1 MKLGVKRLFFSA
13 LALFFL
19 SGGAQAQ
26 FYTEGSDPGSLKW
39 RILRTSNYK
48 IIYPAGMDS
57 LGRLYATRLEQVAP
71 AVGSGSLYLPNEAY
85 RPPMSVILHPYL
97 AGANG
102 MVTWAPRR
110 MDLYTGA
117 DAFSPEPTPW
127 DRQLAIHE
135 SRHVSQMQF
144 AASRPFRF
152 LKPLLGELGA
162 GLGITLW
169 GEKAVLEGDAVIA
182 ETALSRA
189 GRGRSADFLEYYRAS
204 FAEGLRRDFYVW
216 RHGSQ
221 KQFTPDHY
229 ALGYLTLGGVRAFY
243 DAPDLNRSYYRRIA
257 DKGFGAFFNLQHTV
271 SEATGMKFRESFN
284 AVCDSLSLLY
294 EAEAALRAPFLRGRR
309 VSPSSRLYSEFRG
322 NAPAPEGIYSV
333 RAGLSSP
340 REIVLLDPSG
350 ERIVKKAGLMG
361 SGGSRLE
368 YDSERKRLYW
378 SELRSDIRYEL
389 RSYSD
394 IRYLDSLGR
403 KVTLVR
409 GGRYYHPKPFRGK
422 VVAVSYPFEGGSRVV
437 EFDPEGKQL
446 AFWQAPDSLQIVEA
460 ARMEQGVFASGITA
474 SGYGIWRVD
483 EGFRRV
489 LEPQPVKIKQLSAR
503 GGKLLFVCDRTGVNE
518 LYSLDPASR
527 ELKQLTSLEQGGSDF
542 NFSPSGDSLYFS
554 ALRSDG
560 RALYAVDA
568 DSLRSEPADWNSIH
582 SYFIAD
588 KLSAGESL
596 RPDYESQ
603 VQLSEPKAY
612 SKALN
617 LLKVHSWLPFYL
629 DYDEIAILSSESLM
643 NSLGLGATAFFQNEL
658 STAYGSAGYHA
669 SKVDGRWK
677 HAGHLRLTYKGLFP
691 VINARLDLNSDRAY
705 TYSVVKDSTRI
716 KLVAGQRPAP
726 RFSASVDIYLPLNF
740 SRGGLSIGVVPRLST
755 SVNNDDCLGRPLA
768 KMTGSLRAYAI
779 EGIPQSRIFPRWG
792 VGCEL
797 FMSARPWMYELMCAN
812 IVGKVYAYVPGLMDT
827 HGIKLGL
834 TVQRRL
840 DNGIFCENA
849 VNLLPRGYASGL
861 HTALATQ
868 SLQTKFSFDYALP
881 FAPVDWS
888 GLSPV
893 AYLRNFELTAHG
905 DVLALRGPK
914 GTDTGRLAS
923 AGLDLC
929 ARLSN
934 LLWIPFPTRI
944 GVEYNYLWGSAFE
957 ALLPE
962 AGAADHHSLN
972 LIFSVSF

>member
-13 LALFFL
+13 LALFCL
-19 SGGAQAQ
+19 AGGAGAQ
-26 FYTEGSDPGSLKW
+26 FYTEGSDPGGLKW
-39 RILRTSNYK
+39 RSLRTGSYK

-85 RPPMSVILHPYL
+85 RRPMSVILHPYL

-110 MDLYTGA
+110 MELYTGA

-182 ETALSRA
+182 ETALTRA

-204 FAEGLRRDFYVW
+204 FAEGQRRDFYVW

-221 KQFTPDHY
+221 KQYTPDHY

-243 DAPDLNRSYYRRIA
+243 DEPDLTSNYYRCIA
-257 DKGFGAFFNLQHTV
+257 GKGFGAFFNLQHTV
-271 SEATGMKFRESFN
+271 SAATGMKFRESFN
-284 AVCDSLSLLY
+284 AVCDSLALRY
-294 EAEAALRAPFLRGRR
+294 EAEAALRAPFIEGRR
-309 VSPSSRLYSEFRG
+309 ISPATRLYSEFRG
-322 NAPAPEGIYSV
+322 NAPAAEGIYSV
-333 RAGLSSP
+333 RTGLGSP
-340 REIVLLDPSG
+340 REIVVLDPSG
-350 ERIVKKAGLMG
+350 DRVIRKAGLMG

-368 YDSERKRLYW
+368 YDNEGKRLYW

-403 KVTLVR
+403 KRTLVR
-409 GGRYYHPKPFRGK
+409 GGRYYHPKPYRGS

-437 EFDPEGKQL
+437 EFDALGQEVSS
-446 AFWQAPDSLQIVEA
+446 WRAPDSLQIVEA
-460 ARMEQGVFASGITA
+460 VRTEQGVFASGISA
-474 SGYGIWRVD
+474 SGFGIYRAD
-483 EGFRRV
+483 ALFSEV
-489 LEPQPVKIKQLSAR
+489 LAPQPVKIKQLAGR
-503 GGKLLFVCDRTGVNE
+503 DGKLLFVCDRTGVNE
-518 LYSLDPASR
+518 LYSLNPASR
-527 ELKQLTSLEQGGSDF
+527 QLLRLSSLEQGGSDF
-542 NFSPSGDSLYFS
+542 NFSPDGDSLYFS
-554 ALRSDG
+554 ALRPDG
-560 RALYAVDA
+560 RAVYVVSA
-568 DSLRSEPADWNSIH
+568 DSLRSEEADWNRVH

-588 KLSAGESL
+588 RLSAGESL
-596 RPDYESQ
+596 LPDFGAE
-603 VQLSEPKAY
+603 VQISGPKAY

-617 LLKVHSWLPFYL
+617 LIKFHSWLPFYL
-629 DYDEIAILSSESLM
+629 DYDELANLSAESLVS
-643 NSLGLGATAFFQNEL
+643 SLGLGATAFFQNEL

-669 SKVDGRWK
+669 AKVMGHWK
-677 HAGHLRLTYKGLFP
+677 HSGHLRLTYKGLFP
-691 VINARLDLNSDRAY
+691 VIETRMDLNSDKALG
-705 TYSVVKDSTRI
+705 YSVVKDSTSI
-716 KLVAGQRPAP
+716 KLVPDERNAP
-726 RFSASVDIYLPLNF
+726 RFSASVNLYVPLNF
-740 SRGGLSIGVVPRLST
+740 SRGGLSIGVVPKIT
-755 SVNNDDCLGRPLA
+755 ASVSNDLCREKPLA
-768 KMTGSLRAYAI
+768 RMTGGLRAYVL
-779 EGIPQSRIFPRWG
+779 EGIPSSRIFPRWG
-792 VGCEL
+792 VGGEVL
-797 FMSARPWMYELMCAN
+797 MSARPWLYSLMCAN
-812 IVGKVYAYVPGLMDT
+812 IVTKLYAYVPGLMDT
-827 HGIKLGL
+827 HGIRLGL
-834 TVQRRL
+834 SVQKRL

-849 VNLLPRGYASGL
+849 VNLLPRGFASGL
-861 HTALATQ
+861 HTALSTQ

-893 AYLRNFELTAHG
+893 AYLRNFELTAHS
-905 DVLALRGPK
+905 DILALRGPK
-914 GTDTGRLAS
+914 GNDTGYLAS
-923 AGLDLC
+923 AGFDLC
-929 ARLSN
+929 ARLEN

-944 GVEYNYLWGSAFE
+944 GVSYNYKWGSAFE
-957 ALLPE
+957 TLLIG
-962 AGAADHHSLN
+962 AGAAEHHAVN
-972 LIFSVSF
+972 LIFNVSF